1 MVLALIFFD
10 LDGTIL
16 LDGEIVK
23 GIPETIQLL
32 KQNGHEVGIA
42 TGRNP
47 ILVGDLHQ
55 KLDIEHLV
63 LANGGYVLS
72 HNQLI
77 REKYIPFATVKRMMK
92 KADQLPFDLTIEYT
106 DEYVAYRQDTDAS
119 LNFSKKFGLPIAR
132 YDTNVYPN
140 RHVYAFV
147 VFDDD
152 AVKAIK
158 DDFPELQFNQSGG
171 IAYDVNFSGGLKADG
186 VKHVV
191 DYLGY
196 DMKDVYAFG
205 DNYNDMLMI
214 QEVGHGIAM
223 GNAVKE
229 LKEVAEYVTDDFDQE
244 GVQKALKK
252 YGLI

>member
-16 LDGEIVK
+16 INGEIVE
-23 GIPETIQLL
+23 GIPGTIQTL
-32 KQNGHEVGIA
+32 KNKGHDVAIA

-47 ILVGDLHQ
+47 ILVGNLPE
-55 KLDIEHLV
+55 KLGIDHLV
-63 LANGGYVLS
+63 LANGGYVMSRGHLVHES
-72 HNQLI
+72 YVPY
-77 REKYIPFATVKRMMK
+77 KTVKKMMD
-92 KADQLPFDLTIEYT
+92 KADELSFDLTIEYT
-106 DEYVAYRQDTDAS
+106 DEYVSYRQDTSAS
-119 LNFSKKFGLPIAR
+119 LRFSQRFGLPIAR
-132 YDTNVYPN
+132 FDRAKYPN
-140 RHVYAFV
+140 RHVFAFV

-152 AVKAIK
+152 AVKTIK

-186 VKHVV
+186 IKHMAKH
-191 DYLGY
+191 LGY

-214 QEVGHGIAM
+214 KEVGHGIAM
-223 GNAVKE
+223 GNAVQA
-229 LKEVAEYVTDDFDQE
+229 LKDAAEYVTDDCDRE
-244 GVQKALKK
+244 GIQKALLK